1 MKKQN
6 IIYAL
11 LAFVL
16 GAMAV
21 SCNNKS
27 TSDEETVQYYGVSTS
42 STMVSRFVLGSN
54 SKVLNNLDSVF
65 FTIDQDRR
73 LIYNA
78 DSLPVGTD
86 VRKLTVSLTFP
97 YSVRSAQFRVTNGKL
112 MKDTTITYSSA
123 TKDTIDFTG
132 NVLLN
137 IVSRDGL
144 NQATYTVKVN
154 VHQVEPDK
162 LTFAQDQRRDLPNVN
177 GTPDQVKAVELGEE
191 YLCLIEDGGKYVLSS
206 TTRLGTGTWSKKE
219 LNVPFTAIVGTLT
232 ATTDALYMLDIS
244 GELFKSTDHG
254 DTWTDCSVVWN
265 TIVGGYDKK
274 VLGVLTDGG
283 VCKHDEYPRGEGF
296 TPKAIPEGFPVSGTS
311 PMVIGENNW
320 ASSPQAM
327 IVGGM
332 LQDGSLTNATWAFD
346 GERWGRID
354 MTSSAVLPKV
364 IDALV
369 IPYYTYDVDLVHHRV
384 AAKQVTW
391 LLMGGRLADG
401 SLNRTTYVSR
411 DQGMTWLKGGD
422 ALQQPDYMPSFYAA
436 QAFVQTE
443 KLPAAALAPST
454 ETQPITSWECP
465 YIYLVG
471 GYTTGD
477 VVLNSIWKGVLNRL
491 TYKPIF

>member
-65 FTIDQDRR
+65 FTIDQDRKI
-73 LIYNA
+73 IYNA

-177 GTPDQVKAVELGEE
+177 GTPDQV
-191 YLCLIEDGGKYVLSS
+191 
-206 TTRLGTGTWSKKE
+206 
-219 LNVPFTAIVGTLT
+219 
-232 ATTDALYMLDIS
+232 
-244 GELFKSTDHG
+244 
-254 DTWTDCSVVWN
+254 
-265 TIVGGYDKK
+265 
-274 VLGVLTDGG
+274 
-283 VCKHDEYPRGEGF
+283 
-296 TPKAIPEGFPVSGTS
+296 
-311 PMVIGENNW
+311 
-320 ASSPQAM
+320 
-327 IVGGM
+327 
-332 LQDGSLTNATWAFD
+332 
-346 GERWGRID
+346 
-354 MTSSAVLPKV
+354 
-364 IDALV
+364 
-369 IPYYTYDVDLVHHRV
+369 
-384 AAKQVTW
+384 
-391 LLMGGRLADG
+391 
-401 SLNRTTYVSR
+401 
-411 DQGMTWLKGGD
+411 
-422 ALQQPDYMPSFYAA
+422 
-436 QAFVQTE
+436 
-443 KLPAAALAPST
+443 
-454 ETQPITSWECP
+454 
-465 YIYLVG
+465 
-471 GYTTGD
+471 
-477 VVLNSIWKGVLNRL
+477 
-491 TYKPIF
+491 